1 MKDLEY
7 KLNFVSTWMQSH
19 IEDGEKEL
27 MKPIMFTEF
36 GLSSE
41 NQGFNP
47 AQRDRFYKI
56 VFDIVYNSAKNKGP
70 GAGSFPW
77 QFLVGGVEEYND
89 EFGIVPW
96 EIPSTYKLITK
107 QSCGVARTRGVMLWQ
122 TEHLKQLC
130 SH

>member
-1 MKDLEY
+1 
-7 KLNFVSTWMQSH
+7 MQSH

>member
-1 MKDLEY
+1 ME
-7 KLNFVSTWMQSH
+7 SH
-19 IEDGEKEL
+19 IEDGDKEL

-41 NQGFNP
+41 NKGFNP
-47 AQRDRFYKI
+47 AQRDKFYKI
-56 VFDIVYNSAKNKGP
+56 VFDIIHKSAKNRGS

-77 QFLVGGVEEYND
+77 QFFVGGMEDYND

-96 EIPSTYKLITK
+96 ARPSTYKLITE
-107 QSCGVARTRGVMLWQ
+107 QSCRVVQTQGVLLWQ
-122 TEHLKQLC
+122 TNYLKQLC